1 MFFKSL
7 EQPVQMPDTS
17 TTIGLISTILGGALF
32 VTLVALWKVIKP
44 RLDRILGQTENRH
57 QQAPYPNLRD
67 ELTAVRVA
75 VESAAIAAESAA
87 ENTIQA
93 RREVEGLREDHR
105 ELAKRVDRH
114 INDSSPDL
122 AYVRRM
128 REG

>member
-1 MFFKSL
+1 MFFKGL